1 MGEVG
6 SGGVSRGIRIES
18 VRGLKATV
26 FFSHF

>member
-6 SGGVSRGIRIES
+6 SGRVRRGVRIER

-26 FFSHF
+26 FFSRF